1 MTMKMKMKMR
11 QYYPQPSRSCQTTKT
26 ELQATSPRVLKED
39 YLRKQSSSDRRLQSS
54 KDTPNT
60 RVHLHPWS
68 STMIHRG
75 RNLIHHPIQRHRN
88 QAGDNYHHLP
98 QLQSTRQPISTTQPS
113 KFLVLPNTRRKSR
126 IPAKR
131 SNSFKTNGSPTR
143 NTWTHAR
150 LNRPV
155 CAQHP
160 MHSVTTRRRGFPI
173 KLRPQRL
180 LRVNSNKHRHTTPA
194 KQLPSTKSHNA
205 LIPHPVTSALSSLA
219 VHIQRPIAYRALNL
233 RFFRRRIN
241 RRRCSYR
248 AVFLARR
255 RRGGV
260 VVRCWMGV
268 LG

>member
-1 MTMKMKMKMR
+1 MK
-11 QYYPQPSRSCQTTKT
+11 
-26 ELQATSPRVLKED
+26 
-39 YLRKQSSSDRRLQSS
+39 
-54 KDTPNT
+54 
-60 RVHLHPWS
+60 
-68 STMIHRG
+68 
-75 RNLIHHPIQRHRN
+75 
-88 QAGDNYHHLP
+88 
-98 QLQSTRQPISTTQPS
+98 
-113 KFLVLPNTRRKSR
+113 RKSR
-126 IPAKR
+126 TPAKQ
-131 SNSFKTNGSPTR
+131 SNSSKTNGSPTR
-143 NTWTHAR
+143 NTYTHAR
-150 LNRPV
+150 PNRPA

-160 MHSVTTRRRGFPI
+160 MHSVTTRRLGFPI
-173 KLRPQRL
+173 KLRPQRH
-180 LRVNSNKHRHTTPA
+180 LRVNNNNNHRHTTPA